1 MWDKY
6 SYKEGEVDRVILTVE
21 LKVENGTEV
30 VWHKQFLMDTLGN
43 ENGSAMAQLV
53 SCSVALAVEAVLG
66 SEISPGV
73 TAAPHQ
79 NKLVSRWLMQAE
91 KISDH
96 FILFDHLN

>member
-1 MWDKY
+1 
-6 SYKEGEVDRVILTVE
+6 
-21 LKVENGTEV
+21 
-30 VWHKQFLMDTLGN
+30 
-43 ENGSAMAQLV
+43 MAQLV
-53 SCSVALAVEAVLG
+53 SYSVALAVEAVLG